1 VSARD
6 NEVLVLACEDDP
18 RAEGRVGYVLDEV
31 PPGELTDFRWTVAGL
46 GLFIGNVLCHD
57 DELEWL

>member
-1 VSARD
+1 MSARD
-6 NEVLVLACEDDP
+6 NEVLVVSCEDDP

-31 PPGELTDFRWTVAGL
+31 PPGELTDYRWTVAGL
-46 GLFIGNVLCHD
+46 GLLIGNVLCHD